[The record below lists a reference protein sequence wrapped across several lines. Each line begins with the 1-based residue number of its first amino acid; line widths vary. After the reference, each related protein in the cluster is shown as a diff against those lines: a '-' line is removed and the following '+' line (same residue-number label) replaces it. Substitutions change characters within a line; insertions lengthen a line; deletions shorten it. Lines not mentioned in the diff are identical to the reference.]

1 MGIIKRAGDL
11 VYTFRFLK
19 LLVTDFEDTDAY
31 KAGIITADGKRDKS
45 YDLMLLVIRINGI
58 IHILHFIDSS
68 LM

>member
-19 LLVTDFEDTDAY
+19 LLVMSFEDTEAY

-45 YDLMLLVIRINGI
+45 FDMDSLVNRDKWNDYYTP
-58 IHILHFIDSS
+58 FP
-68 LM
+68 

>member
-45 YDLMLLVIRINGI
+45 YDLDVSGNKDKLNN
-58 IHILHFIDSS
+58 S
-68 LM
+68 LYPIS